1 MVRPVYA
8 AVLRHGGKLT
18 PRPALI
24 FVPSRRQSRSTAVDM
39 LTMAHA
45 DSQPKRFLHINPE
58 EPTFVKLLDAVQVLC
73 FRYIIKTQ
81 GVLRVLFILLSA
93 ESVALFRS

>member
-1 MVRPVYA
+1 MARPVYA
-8 AVLRHGGKLT
+8 AVVRHGGKLR

-45 DSQPKRFLHINPE
+45 DGQSKRFLHINAQ
-58 EPTFVKLLDAVQVLC
+58 EPSFVRLLDNVQVYCQSFLN
-73 FRYIIKTQ
+73 FRK
-81 GVLRVLFILLSA
+81 LFLI
-93 ESVALFRS
+93 